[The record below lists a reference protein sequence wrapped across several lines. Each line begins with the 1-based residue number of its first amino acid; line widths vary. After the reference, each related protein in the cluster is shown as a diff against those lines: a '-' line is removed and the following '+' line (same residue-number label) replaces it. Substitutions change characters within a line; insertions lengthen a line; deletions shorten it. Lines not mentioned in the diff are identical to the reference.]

1 MHLKYNAENILTIGS
16 ITLRPGSNLNVSEEE
31 FNKFRGVA
39 SIKSKL
45 QSGVIQEIKPV
56 LTSEQK
62 AENKKEAASEL
73 LSDFSKDEAKKL
85 VADCYD
91 LEKLEEYEASEGRVT
106 VLKAIR
112 KQIDLINK
120 EAGE

>member
-31 FNKFRGVA
+31 FNKFRNTPP
-39 SIKSKL
+39 IKRKL

>member
-16 ITLRPGSNLNVSEEE
+16 ITLRPGSNLNISEEE
-31 FNKFRGVA
+31 FNKYRGVA

>member
-16 ITLRPGSNLNVSEEE
+16 ITLRPGSNLNISEEE
-31 FNKFRGVA
+31 FNKHKN
-39 SIKSKL
+39 SPPIKSKL